1 MLRRRTGKPEDLR
14 ALKILIQIYLE
25 PMGGEGELTTFG
37 DVYRAVGVNPA
48 DRQCR
53 CRFRRALL
61 ELKRDRQTEILLP
74 LCVLLRDAEHNEF
87 VQRLGRTWLPRTRGI
102 SEADR
107 DLISGPVEAT
117 VVDALTVGEPRRQA
131 RANLSGPL

>member
-61 ELKRDRQTEILLP
+61 ELERDRQTEILLP

-87 VQRLGRTWLPRTRGI
+87 VQRLLVELGYLERGVSAKRI
-102 SEADR
+102 VTLFR
-107 DLISGPVEAT
+107 DLW
-117 VVDALTVGEPRRQA
+117 RQ
-131 RANLSGPL
+131 LSWTL